1 MHLIYRF
8 QEGGAERVVWNIAA
22 GLRGSTIESSICST
36 VPASSLKALLDRDI
50 PLFELRRR
58 PGNDPSFVWQLYRL
72 LRRQRPHILQ
82 THSWGT
88 LCEGL
93 IAGRMA
99 RVPIIIHLE
108 HGTLQTKNYQ
118 RRVQRW
124 AWPRAD
130 RLLAVCSQ
138 LGDRMAN
145 TVAVPRRSIQTI
157 RNGVNVQR
165 FQGQHRDEART
176 RLGLPADALIVG
188 TVGRLADVKDHAT
201 LLDALQLLT
210 TDRIPV
216 LGVIAGDGPLKSSLA
231 SSIVARGLQDRVRLL
246 GYRADVETVL
256 AALDIF
262 VLSSQSEGLPMAIL
276 EAMASGLPVVSTR
289 VGGVEEVLEE
299 GRTGLLVEPRS
310 PDALAKAIAHLAG
323 DRQRRERMGSAGR
336 ERARREFSLEAMVA
350 DYERLYWEVARER
363 RILGPATYVNRVLTE
378 H

>member
-138 LGDRMAN
+138 LGDRMAH
-145 TVAVPRRSIQTI
+145 TVAVP
-157 RNGVNVQR
+157 GVP
-165 FQGQHRDEART
+165 F
-176 RLGLPADALIVG
+176 GLSATASTSSVF
-188 TVGRLADVKDHAT
+188 KDST
-201 LLDALQLLT
+201 
-210 TDRIPV
+210 
-216 LGVIAGDGPLKSSLA
+216 
-231 SSIVARGLQDRVRLL
+231 
-246 GYRADVETVL
+246 
-256 AALDIF
+256 
-262 VLSSQSEGLPMAIL
+262 
-276 EAMASGLPVVSTR
+276 AMT
-289 VGGVEEVLEE
+289 
-299 GRTGLLVEPRS
+299 
-310 PDALAKAIAHLAG
+310 
-323 DRQRRERMGSAGR
+323 RERTSGCRPMRSSS
-336 ERARREFSLEAMVA
+336 ERWDAWRM
-350 DYERLYWEVARER
+350 
-363 RILGPATYVNRVLTE
+363 
-378 H
+378 